1 MIDAKIILKNLIKNI
16 LLNENKFLFFK
27 KINNIIELNQEEIV
41 VAIGIIIKPKLLKK
55 YRLKQMFRAT
65 EIKEI

>member
-1 MIDAKIILKNLIKNI
+1 LKNLIKNI

-27 KINNIIELNQEEIV
+27 KINNTIELNQEEIV

-55 YRLKQMFRAT
+55 YRLKKIFRAT
-65 EIKEI
+65 EVKEI